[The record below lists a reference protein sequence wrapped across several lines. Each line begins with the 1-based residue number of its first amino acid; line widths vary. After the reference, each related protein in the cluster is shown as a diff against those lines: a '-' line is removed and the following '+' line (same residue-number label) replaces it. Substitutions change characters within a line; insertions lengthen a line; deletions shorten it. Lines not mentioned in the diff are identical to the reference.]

1 MTTVEERQTTV
12 QFMPAEVESKW
23 QERWAQSGIYKVRDD
38 DPRPKWY
45 ELTMYPYP
53 SGDLHIGHWY
63 AMSGADAHARFLRMK
78 GFNVMHPM
86 GFDAF
91 GLNAENAAIERGIHP
106 AKWTMENIEKMR
118 RQFRSMGPVYDWD
131 RELVTCVPEYYRW
144 NQWIFLRFL
153 KAGLAYRDFAPANWC
168 PTDNTVL
175 ANEQVVDGRCERCD
189 TEVVRRELNQWLFR
203 VTKYADELLDQSKI
217 DWPEKINVMQTNWIG
232 RSEGV
237 DVEFDISE
245 YDLDQTALTTFTTRI
260 DTIFGVT
267 FVVLAPEH
275 PLVESL
281 TTPEHRDEVE
291 AYVDQARRQTEIERM
306 STEKVKTGV
315 FTGSYAV
322 NRLNGEL
329 VPILIGD
336 YVLLTYG
343 TGIVMGVP
351 AHDQRD
357 FEFARKYDLPIKV
370 VVAPDGWDGGPIQE
384 AYLEEGTQVNSDR
397 FDGLPSAEGKRQ
409 IADFIESQGWGKRAV
424 QYRMRDWLISRQ
436 RYWGTPI
443 PVVYCDGCGTV
454 PVPED
459 DLPVLLPEDSEFRPT
474 GESPLALHE
483 GFVNTPCPSCDRPAK
498 RETDTMDTF
507 VDSSW
512 YQFRFAS
519 PQFDEG
525 MFNREALD
533 VWGPVDQYTG
543 GVEHAVMHL
552 LYARFFTKA
561 MRDLGLL
568 DFDEP
573 FIRLYNQGHILSEG
587 EKMSKSRGNVVAPDE
602 YVGKYGADAVRCYLM
617 FIGPWDRGGSWQDT
631 GINGVSRWLNRVWE
645 ITQRDSRILDD
656 LPTDQAADT
665 ELTRAIH
672 KTIRRVERDVEAFK
686 FNTALAGL
694 MEFSN
699 TLNSAWEAKNVD
711 SGTWNEAVEKLLV
724 LLAPMAPHITEEL
737 WEAFKGHTTSIH
749 NEPLPE
755 YDAELAADEMIEL
768 VVQVNGRVRATIS
781 MPVDVTEE
789 DAKEAA
795 IASENVLRHT
805 EGKAGGQDH
814 LRSGQAGKSGSQVG
828 TGGVAHFMC
837 ATPSV
842 NLRYP
847 LTARKNRLAWR
858 CP

>member
-1 MTTVEERQTTV
+1 MTTVEERQTTG
-12 QFMPAEVESKW
+12 QYMPSEVESKW
-23 QERWAQSGIYKVRDD
+23 QERWDQSGIYKVRDD

-63 AMSGADAHARFLRMK
+63 AMSGADAHARFRRMQ
-78 GFNVMHPM
+78 GFNVLHPM

-106 AKWTMENIEKMR
+106 AKWTMGNIAKMR
-118 RQFRSMGPVYDWD
+118 LQFRSMGPLYDWH
-131 RELVTCVPEYYRW
+131 RELVTCVPEYYHW
-144 NQWIFLRFL
+144 NQWIFLQFL

-189 TEVVRRELNQWLFR
+189 SEVVRRELNQWLFR

-217 DWPEKINVMQTNWIG
+217 DWPEKINTMQTNWIG

-245 YDLDQTALTTFTTRI
+245 YGLDETALTTFTTRI

-281 TTPEHRDEVE
+281 TTPEHRTEVE

-322 NRLNGEL
+322 NRLNGER

-370 VVAPDGWDGGPIQE
+370 VVAPDGWDGGPLEE
-384 AYLEEGTQVNSDR
+384 AYLEEGTQVNSGQ

-409 IADFIESQGWGKRAV
+409 IADFIESRGWGKRAV
-424 QYRMRDWLISRQ
+424 QYRMRDWLISRH

-454 PVPED
+454 PVPEG

-483 GFVNTPCPSCDRPAK
+483 GFVNTTCPNCDGPAK

-519 PQFDEG
+519 PRFDEG
-525 MFNREALD
+525 MFDREALD
-533 VWGPVDQYTG
+533 TWGPVDQYTG

-645 ITQRDSRILDD
+645 IVQRDSRILDD
-656 LPTDQAADT
+656 LPTDRAADAD
-665 ELTRAIH
+665 LTRATH

-699 TLNSAWEAKNVD
+699 KLNSAWEAKNVE
-711 SGTWNEAVEKLLV
+711 SGTWTEAIEKLLV

-737 WEAFKGHTTSIH
+737 WERAGHTTSIH

-755 YDAELAADEMIEL
+755 FDAELAADEMIEL
-768 VVQVNGRVRATIS
+768 VVQVNGRVRAKVD

-795 IASENVLRHT
+795 MALENVRRHT
-805 EGKAGGQDH
+805 EGK
-814 LRSGQAGKSGSQVG
+814 QVVKAIYVPG
-828 TGGVAHFMC
+828 RL
-837 ATPSV
+837 V
-842 NLRYP
+842 NLVVR
-847 LTARKNRLAWR
+847 
-858 CP
+858 